1 MTKTMKAAVV
11 REFKQPLT
19 IEEVPVPT
27 PGPGQI
33 LVKIAAS
40 GVCHT
45 DLHAAEGDWPVK
57 PTPPFIPGHEGV
69 GQVAA
74 IGAGVSHV
82 KEGDRVGVPWLY
94 TACGHCRH
102 CLGGWETLCVSQQ
115 NTGYS
120 VNGGFAEY
128 VIADPNYIGHLPAD
142 VSFIE
147 IAPILCA
154 GVTVYKGLKSTDTR
168 PGDWVVVS
176 GIGGLGHMAVQYAK
190 AMGLNVVAVD
200 ISDAKLS
207 LARKL
212 GASLVVNARETDPVA
227 FVKKEVGGAQGVL
240 VTAVSPKA
248 FEQSL
253 GMVGRGGTVAL
264 VGLPP
269 GSFPLPIFD
278 TVLNGITVRGSI
290 VGTRLDLQEALDF
303 AGAGKV
309 KATVAAEPLEN
320 INQIF
325 ARMHAGDID
334 GRIVIDFQNQ
344 GRA

>member
-1 MTKTMKAAVV
+1 M
-11 REFKQPLT
+11 QPT
-19 IEEVPVPT
+19 AT
-27 PGPGQI
+27 GP
-33 LVKIAAS
+33 S
-40 GVCHT
+40 SP
-45 DLHAAEGDWPVK
+45 E
-57 PTPPFIPGHEGV
+57 PPFIPGHEGV
-69 GQVAA
+69 GHVAA
-74 IGAGVSHV
+74 VGAGVSHI

-102 CLGGWETLCVSQQ
+102 CLGGWETLCESQQ

-128 VIADPNYIGHLPAD
+128 VVADPNYVGHLPEN
-142 VSFIE
+142 VSFVD
-147 IAPILCA
+147 IAPVLCA
-154 GVTVYKGLKSTDTR
+154 GVTVYKALKATDTR

-200 ISDAKLS
+200 VDDAKLE

-212 GASLVVNARETDPVA
+212 GASLGVNARKADPAA

-248 FEQSL
+248 FEQAM
-253 GMVGRGGTVAL
+253 GMVGRGGTVSL

-269 GSFPLPIFD
+269 GDFPLSIFN

-303 AGAGKV
+303 AGEGKV
-309 KATVAAEPLEN
+309 KATVATERLES
-320 INQIF
+320 INDIF
-325 ARMHAGDID
+325 SRMRAGDIQ
-334 GRIVIDFQNQ
+334 GRMVIDFQ
-344 GRA
+344 R

>member
-11 REFKQPLT
+11 RAFKEPLV
-19 IEEVPVPT
+19 IQEVPVPV
-27 PGPGQI
+27 PGAGQI

-45 DLHAAEGDWPVK
+45 DLHAADGDWPVK
-57 PTPPFIPGHEGV
+57 PKPPFIPGHEGV
-69 GQVAA
+69 GHVAA
-74 IGAGVSHV
+74 VGAGVSHV

-102 CLGGWETLCVSQQ
+102 CLGGWETLCEQQQ

-128 VIADPNYIGHLPAD
+128 VLADPGYVGHLPGK
-142 VSFIE
+142 VSFVE

-154 GVTVYKGLKSTDTR
+154 GVTVYKGLKATDTR

-190 AMGLNVVAVD
+190 AMGLNVIAVD
-200 ISDAKLS
+200 VDDAKLE
-207 LARKL
+207 LARRL
-212 GASLVVNARETDPVA
+212 GASLGVNARKADPA
-227 FVKKEVGGAQGVL
+227 AYVKKELGGAQGVL

-248 FEQSL
+248 FEQAM
-253 GMVGRGGTVAL
+253 GMVGRGGTVSL

-269 GSFPLPIFD
+269 GDFPLSIFN

-303 AGAGKV
+303 AAQGKV
-309 KATVAAEPLEN
+309 KATVASERLES
-320 INQIF
+320 INDIF
-325 ARMHAGDID
+325 SRMRAGDIQ
-334 GRIVIDFQNQ
+334 GRIVIDFQK
-344 GRA
+344 

>member
-1 MTKTMKAAVV
+1 MNKTMKAAVV
-11 REFKQPLT
+11 RQFGKPLS

-27 PGPGQI
+27 PGAGQI
-33 LVKIAAS
+33 LVRIAAS

-45 DLHAAEGDWPVK
+45 DLHAADGDWPVK

-69 GQVAA
+69 GHV
-74 IGAGVSHV
+74 AGVGPGVTHI

-102 CLGGWETLCVSQQ
+102 CLGGWETLCESQQ

-128 VIADPNYIGHLPAD
+128 VLADPNYVGRVPD
-142 VSFIE
+142 KVGFVD

-154 GVTVYKGLKSTDTR
+154 GVTVYKGLKTTDTR

-176 GIGGLGHMAVQYAK
+176 GIGGLGHMAVQYAR
-190 AMGLNVVAVD
+190 AMGLNVIAVD
-200 ISDAKLS
+200 VDDAKLE
-207 LARKL
+207 LATRL
-212 GASLVVNARETDPVA
+212 GASLVVNARKADPMA

-248 FEQSL
+248 FEQAM
-253 GMVGRGGTVAL
+253 GMVGRGGTVSL

-269 GSFPLPIFD
+269 GDFPLSIFN
-278 TVLNGITVRGSI
+278 TVLNGVTVRGSI

-303 AGAGKV
+303 AGQGKV
-309 KATVAAEPLEN
+309 KATVAAERLEN

-325 ARMHAGDID
+325 ARMRAGDIQ
-334 GRIVIDFQNQ
+334 GRIVIDFQK
-344 GRA
+344 